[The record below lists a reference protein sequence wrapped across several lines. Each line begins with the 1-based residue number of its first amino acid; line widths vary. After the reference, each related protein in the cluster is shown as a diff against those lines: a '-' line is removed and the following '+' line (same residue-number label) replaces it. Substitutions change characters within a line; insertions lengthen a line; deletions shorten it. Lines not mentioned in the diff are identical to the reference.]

1 MQQLMGLLLITVST
15 LALQGCGEPL
25 ERVCAPGQSL
35 ACVGPGA
42 CIGGQV
48 CAPDGQSFSA
58 CQCGLEVPPPEDDPG
73 CVETECGPRPADECV
88 DGESY
93 EYELQL
99 TGFHQPAGEFSRGF
113 DLDGRRSDA
122 TDSAGCFQD
131 DYTHPR
137 EFDGGVDNAFA
148 VAADF
153 VEAAGADLATAD
165 VRVPLRIESFFGIG
179 DPCVTAVIG
188 DTREHLDVS
197 NDRIR
202 LGSDAVVTAWFLGP
216 IDLHQASVEGRLSD
230 GGELT
235 DVVVAGRVR
244 VADVVDA
251 LATAEPTTDR
261 GLIET
266 TLLGIADLAPDE
278 RADCREISVVF
289 DAAVVRR

>member
-1 MQQLMGLLLITVST
+1 MQQLKGLLLITLTT
-15 LALQGCGEPL
+15 LALQGCGETL

-58 CQCGLEVPPPEDDPG
+58 CQCGLEVPPPADDPG
-73 CVETECGPRPADECV
+73 CVGTECGPRPADECV

-113 DLDGRRSDA
+113 DLDDRFSDA
-122 TDSAGCFQD
+122 TDSIGCYED

-148 VAADF
+148 LV
-153 VEAAGADLATAD
+153 ADLAEGVDADLAAAD
-165 VRVPLRIESFFGIG
+165 VRVPIRIESFFGIG
-179 DPCVTAVIG
+179 DPCVSAVIG
-188 DTREHLDVS
+188 DTRELLDVS
-197 NDRIR
+197 DDQVR
-202 LGSDAVVTAWFLGP
+202 LGSDGVATAWFLGP
-216 IDLHQASVEGRLSD
+216 IELHQVSVEGRLSD
-230 GGELT
+230 DGELT
-235 DVVVAGRVR
+235 DVVVAGRFQ

-251 LATAEPTTDR
+251 FAAFDPTTDPE
-261 GLIET
+261 LIET
-266 TLLGIADLAPDE
+266 TLGAVADLGPDGDD
-278 RADCREISVVF
+278 DCRELSVVF
-289 DAAVVRR
+289 DATVVRR